1 MTHHAS
7 DATGKRMCC
16 SRMFR
21 LCSSIF
27 VSLAILSGSAIA
39 QEKFLQW
46 SDNTGRF
53 KVDAQF
59 VRIEGEQ
66 VVLRKLDG
74 KDIKIPFERLS
85 PESLELAKSK
95 GGMSSPKAPKAP
107 SSSPAKSNPT
117 PSTSDAP
124 DPTSASA
131 TNPVTKFQDNM
142 DPKEFVDLIYQ
153 QTSKD
158 NYIVLWDAM
167 PASKQKQLEE
177 LMVAFANKVDTR
189 SFDMLKRTRTSI
201 IEILRSS
208 KNLSSIAVHYKSR
221 ATWLHKSSPRI
232 LAWSI
237 LQTTSFPKTFSMAR
251 GCKKETC
258 EDCSTDT

>member
-16 SRMFR
+16 SRMSR

-95 GGMSSPKAPKAP
+95 GGMSSPKTPKAP
-107 SSSPAKSNPT
+107 SSSPPNPT
-117 PSTSDAP
+117 RLLPLP
-124 DPTSASA
+124 MHQIQ
-131 TNPVTKFQDNM
+131 PVHRQ
-142 DPKEFVDLIYQ
+142 LI
-153 QTSKD
+153 
-158 NYIVLWDAM
+158 L
-167 PASKQKQLEE
+167 
-177 LMVAFANKVDTR
+177 
-189 SFDMLKRTRTSI
+189 
-201 IEILRSS
+201 
-208 KNLSSIAVHYKSR
+208 
-221 ATWLHKSSPRI
+221 
-232 LAWSI
+232 
-237 LQTTSFPKTFSMAR
+237 
-251 GCKKETC
+251 
-258 EDCSTDT
+258 